1 MWTSSYRLRP
11 EKKYATIIRLVE
23 SVLVSNDVS
32 LVGIVMWC
40 LVLSVRNVEVIV
52 VAFVDLESVGIS
64 LGAGGR

>member
-23 SVLVSNDVS
+23 RVLVSKDVS

-40 LVLSVRNVEVIV
+40 LALSV
-52 VAFVDLESVGIS
+52 
-64 LGAGGR
+64 